1 MMINDQGVE
10 KAYENMTADRDAF
23 LTRARNCAELTI
35 PTLMPPEGHGGHTQ
49 YLTPYQAVGARGVN
63 NLASKLLMTLL
74 PPNSPFFRL
83 TIDDFNLV
91 ELGAEGRG
99 KAEEALARIERSATQ
114 EIETKAIRVPTYEAL
129 KQLIVCGN
137 ALVYMPQE
145 GGMKVFR
152 LDRYVVKRD
161 TMGNLLKLITKETIA
176 FSALP
181 KIVQEALQ
189 DNPDYQVDVNKKECD
204 LYTCVRKEGKK
215 YVVHQEVKGV
225 PIPKSQGVYPEDKLP
240 WLPLRFIAVDG
251 SDYGRSYCE
260 EIIGDLK
267 SLEALTRA
275 IVEGSAASAK
285 LLFMVRPNGTTKIRN
300 IADSPNGGIISGD
313 ANDVTTLQANKFND
327 FRVAQ
332 ETMNGITQRLSYSFL
347 LNSSVQRQA
356 ERVTAEEVRF
366 MAQELETA
374 LGGIY
379 SVLSQEFQL
388 PLVNLLLA
396 KMQKEGKMPK
406 FPKDTLKP
414 QIVTGL
420 EALGRGQDLNKLQA
434 FLQYLAPLGQQV
446 LAQELNIDDYI
457 VVECYRIIDPD
468 TYTDVYND
476 YYLKKYATA
485 LIKKQWGQNLLKFE
499 GMQMPGGVTFNGRQI
514 YDDAIADIEKLEE
527 EMRLNWEDP
536 VDFYSG

>member
-1 MMINDQGVE
+1 MNYDQGAA
-10 KAYENMTADRDAF
+10 KAYENMASDRDVF
-23 LTRARNCAELTI
+23 LTRARTCAELTI
-35 PTLMPPEGHGGHTQ
+35 PTLMPRDGHTGSTQ
-49 YLTPYQAVGARGVN
+49 YDTPYQAVGARGVN

-83 TIDDFNLV
+83 TIDDFDLV
-91 ELGAEGRG
+91 ELAGNARG
-99 KAEEALARIERSATQ
+99 KAEDALARIERSAAQ
-114 EIETKAIRVPTYEAL
+114 VIESKAIRVPTFEML
-129 KQLIVCGN
+129 KQLIVSGN
-137 ALVYMPQE
+137 ALIHMPPE

-161 TMGNLLKLITKETIA
+161 TMGNILKIIVKETI
-176 FSALP
+176 SYEALP
-181 KIVQEALQ
+181 KEVQEALLETEG
-189 DNPDYQVDVNKKECD
+189 YQEQIEKKECD
-204 LYTCVRKEGKK
+204 LYTCIKREGKK
-215 YVVHQEVKGV
+215 FMVHQEVHGV
-225 PIPKSQGVYPEDKLP
+225 VIPKTTGSYPQDKLP
-240 WLPLRFIAVDG
+240 WLALRFIAVDG
-251 SDYGRSYCE
+251 NDYGRSYVE
-260 EIIGDLK
+260 EIVGDLK

-285 LLFMVRPNGTTKIRN
+285 LIFMVRPNGTTKIRN
-300 IADSPNGGIISGD
+300 IADSTNGAIISGD
-313 ANDVTTLQANKFND
+313 ANDVSTLQANKFND

-332 ETMNGITQRLSYSFL
+332 ETMNTITQRLSYAFL

-356 ERVTAEEVRF
+356 ERVTAEEVRY

-434 FLQYLAPLGQQV
+434 FLQYLQPLGQQII
-446 LAQELNIDDYI
+446 AQELNIDDYI
-457 VVECYRIIDPD
+457 DRLGASLGID
-468 TYTDVYND
+468 TQG
-476 YYLKKYATA
+476 
-485 LIKKQWGQNLLKFE
+485 LIKSPEQKQQEMMAAQEAQQQQMMAQMAEKGVAPAVK
-499 GMQMPGGVTFNGRQI
+499 GMV
-514 YDDAIADIEKLEE
+514 DAASQQAEE
-527 EMRLNWEDP
+527 
-536 VDFYSG
+536 

>member
-1 MMINDQGVE
+1 MNYDQGAA
-10 KAYENMTADRDAF
+10 KAYENMASDRDVF
-23 LTRARNCAELTI
+23 LTRARTCAELTI
-35 PTLMPPEGHGGHTQ
+35 PTLMPRDGHTGSTQ
-49 YLTPYQAVGARGVN
+49 YDTPYQAVGARGVN

-83 TIDDFNLV
+83 TIDDFDLV
-91 ELGAEGRG
+91 ELAGNARG
-99 KAEEALARIERSATQ
+99 KAEDALARIERSAAQ
-114 EIETKAIRVPTYEAL
+114 VIESKAIRVPTFEML
-129 KQLIVCGN
+129 KQLIVSGN
-137 ALVYMPQE
+137 ALIHMPPE

-161 TMGNLLKLITKETIA
+161 TMGNILKIIVKETIA
-176 FSALP
+176 YEALP
-181 KIVQEALQ
+181 KEVQEALLETEG
-189 DNPDYQVDVNKKECD
+189 YQEQIEKKECD
-204 LYTCVRKEGKK
+204 LYTCIKREGKK
-215 YVVHQEVKGV
+215 FMVHQEVHGV
-225 PIPKSQGVYPEDKLP
+225 VIPKTTGSYPQDKLP
-240 WLPLRFIAVDG
+240 WLALRFIAVDG
-251 SDYGRSYCE
+251 NDYGRSYVE
-260 EIIGDLK
+260 EIVGDLK

-285 LLFMVRPNGTTKIRN
+285 LIFMVRPNGTTKIRN
-300 IADSPNGGIISGD
+300 IADSSNGAIISGD
-313 ANDVTTLQANKFND
+313 ANDVSTLQANKFND

-332 ETMNGITQRLSYSFL
+332 ETMNTITQRLSYAFL

-356 ERVTAEEVRF
+356 ERVTAEEVRY

-434 FLQYLAPLGQQV
+434 FLQYLQPLGQQV
-446 LAQELNIDDYI
+446 LAQEMNIDDYI
-457 VVECYRIIDPD
+457 DRLGASLGID
-468 TYTDVYND
+468 TQG
-476 YYLKKYATA
+476 
-485 LIKKQWGQNLLKFE
+485 LIKSPEQKQQEMMAAQEAQQQQMMAQMAEKGVAPAVK
-499 GMQMPGGVTFNGRQI
+499 GMV
-514 YDDAIADIEKLEE
+514 DAASQQAEE
-527 EMRLNWEDP
+527 
-536 VDFYSG
+536 